1 MAVFRVEKNHSYTVM
16 ANHHLRDERLSLKS
30 KGLLSLILSLP
41 DDWRISIE
49 GMTQFSSDGKDAIRS
64 AIRELTD
71 AGYITRAQ
79 THSEAGT
86 FSGYDYLV
94 HETPV
99 ASPSSGFP
107 TMEKPTTG
115 NPTTENPT
123 QRNTDILSTN
133 IPPIV
138 PHEVD
143 VGDYN
148 PSVSGAA
155 ADSPT
160 PLSAACGGISP
171 RRGESALYTREP
183 LGGGNP
189 SVSLAADTSPDRG
202 GKEGEKG
209 EAAEDDPLR
218 QPAAA
223 TSPGGRGKRRGTAKK
238 APDYRPDTFAR
249 FWAAYPRG
257 EDKQGAI
264 AAWDEL
270 KPDDATLQAMSRAL
284 VRQKASEEW
293 QRGIGIPY
301 AVRWLRRRRWE
312 DEIKAPAPPPERAGG
327 DLPVWN

>member
-49 GMTQFSSDGKDAIRS
+49 GMTQFSADGKDAIRS

-86 FSGYDYLV
+86 FSGYDYVV
-94 HETPV
+94 HETPA

-107 TMEKPTTG
+107 TMEKPTT
-115 NPTTENPT
+115 ENPT
-123 QRNTDILSTN
+123 QRNTEELST
-133 IPPIV
+133 ILPPVV
-138 PHEVD
+138 PHEGDGGPLPEGVAGEGGD
-143 VGDYN
+143 VSESD
-148 PSVSGAA
+148 
-155 ADSPT
+155 T
-160 PLSAACGGISP
+160 PP
-171 RRGESALYTREP
+171 KR
-183 LGGGNP
+183 
-189 SVSLAADTSPDRG
+189 
-202 GKEGEKG
+202 
-209 EAAEDDPLR
+209 
-218 QPAAA
+218 
-223 TSPGGRGKRRGTAKK
+223 KRRATKS

-312 DEIKAPAPPPERAGG
+312 DEIKAPAPPPESAGG

>member
-30 KGLLSLILSLP
+30 KGLLSVILSLP

-49 GMTQFSSDGKDAIRS
+49 GMTQFSADGKDAIRS

-71 AGYITRAQ
+71 TGYITRAQ
-79 THSEAGT
+79 THSEAGK
-86 FSGYDYLV
+86 FSGYDYVV
-94 HETPV
+94 HETPT

-107 TMEKPTTG
+107 TMEKPTT
-115 NPTTENPT
+115 ENPT
-123 QRNTDILSTN
+123 LRNTERLSI
-133 IPPIV
+133 IPTIV
-138 PHEVD
+138 PQSD
-143 VGDYN
+143 
-148 PSVSGAA
+148 
-155 ADSPT
+155 AD
-160 PLSAACGGISP
+160 
-171 RRGESALYTREP
+171 
-183 LGGGNP
+183 GGNP
-189 SVSLAADTSPDRG
+189 SVSLAADTSPVRG

-209 EAAEDDPLR
+209 EAGE
-218 QPAAA
+218 
-223 TSPGGRGKRRGTAKK
+223 GGDVSESDTPPKRKRRATKS

>member
-86 FSGYDYLV
+86 FSGYDYIV
-94 HETPV
+94 HETPA

-107 TMEKPTTG
+107 TTEK
-115 NPTTENPT
+115 PTTENPT
-123 QRNTDILSTN
+123 LRNTEELST

-138 PHEVD
+138 PHE
-143 VGDYN
+143 GDEEDDN

-155 ADSPT
+155 ADSS
-160 PLSAACGGISP
+160 LC
-171 RRGESALYTREP
+171 TREP
-183 LGGGNP
+183 QI
-189 SVSLAADTSPDRG
+189 
-202 GKEGEKG
+202 
-209 EAAEDDPLR
+209 AETPKR
-218 QPAAA
+218 
-223 TSPGGRGKRRGTAKK
+223 KRRRSTKSV
-238 APDYRPDTFAR
+238 PDYEPELFER

-257 EDKQGAI
+257 EDRQGAV
-264 AAWDEL
+264 AEWDSL
-270 KPDDATLQAMSRAL
+270 RPDRETMLAMSRAL

>member
-49 GMTQFSSDGKDAIRS
+49 GMTQFSADGKDAIRS

-94 HETPV
+94 HETPA

-107 TMEKPTTG
+107 TMEKPTT
-115 NPTTENPT
+115 ENPT
-123 QRNTDILSTN
+123 QRNTDELSTN

-138 PHEVD
+138 PQSD
-143 VGDYN
+143 AD
-148 PSVSGAA
+148 GA
-155 ADSPT
+155 
-160 PLSAACGGISP
+160 
-171 RRGESALYTREP
+171 
-183 LGGGNP
+183 NP
-189 SVSLAADTSPDRG
+189 SVSLAADTSPVRG
-202 GKEGEKG
+202 GKEEVQGAKG
-209 EAAEDDPLR
+209 GDVSELDTPPKR
-218 QPAAA
+218 
-223 TSPGGRGKRRGTAKK
+223 KRRATKS
-238 APDYRPDTFAR
+238 APDYKPDTFAR

-284 VRQKASEEW
+284 VRQRASEEW

-312 DEIKAPAPPPERAGG
+312 DEIKAPSPPPESAGG

>member
-49 GMTQFSSDGKDAIRS
+49 GMTQFSADGKDAIRS

-86 FSGYDYLV
+86 FSGYDYIV
-94 HETPV
+94 HETPA

-107 TMEKPTTG
+107 TMEKPTT
-115 NPTTENPT
+115 ENPT
-123 QRNTDILSTN
+123 LRNTDRLSTD

-138 PHEVD
+138 PHE
-143 VGDYN
+143 GDE
-148 PSVSGAA
+148 
-155 ADSPT
+155 T
-160 PLSAACGGISP
+160 PPSAALTPPLLGEARGD
-171 RRGESALYTREP
+171 RGEDSL
-183 LGGGNP
+183 
-189 SVSLAADTSPDRG
+189 SLAALDSSLG
-202 GKEGEKG
+202 EGAD
-209 EAAEDDPLR
+209 EAKPKR
-218 QPAAA
+218 
-223 TSPGGRGKRRGTAKK
+223 KRRATKS

>member
-49 GMTQFSSDGKDAIRS
+49 GMTQFSADGKDAIRS

-86 FSGYDYLV
+86 FSGYDYIV

-107 TMEKPTTG
+107 TMEKPTT
-115 NPTTENPT
+115 ENPT
-123 QRNTDILSTN
+123 LRNTEELSTM
-133 IPPIV
+133 PPIV
-138 PHEVD
+138 PQSD
-143 VGDYN
+143 
-148 PSVSGAA
+148 
-155 ADSPT
+155 AD
-160 PLSAACGGISP
+160 
-171 RRGESALYTREP
+171 
-183 LGGGNP
+183 GGNP
-189 SVSLAADTSPDRG
+189 SVSLAADTSPGRG
-202 GKEGEKG
+202 GKEGETG
-209 EAAEDDPLR
+209 ETGE
-218 QPAAA
+218 
-223 TSPGGRGKRRGTAKK
+223 GGDVSESDTPPKRKRRATKS

>member
-71 AGYITRAQ
+71 AGYITRDQ
-79 THSEAGT
+79 THSETGT
-86 FSGYDYLV
+86 FSGYEYTI

-123 QRNTDILSTN
+123 QRNTEKLSI

-138 PHEVD
+138 PHE
-143 VGDYN
+143 GDGE
-148 PSVSGAA
+148 PPKRTRRRSSKSV
-155 ADSPT
+155 
-160 PLSAACGGISP
+160 
-171 RRGESALYTREP
+171 
-183 LGGGNP
+183 
-189 SVSLAADTSPDRG
+189 
-202 GKEGEKG
+202 
-209 EAAEDDPLR
+209 
-218 QPAAA
+218 
-223 TSPGGRGKRRGTAKK
+223 
-238 APDYRPDTFAR
+238 PDYEPELFER

-257 EDKQGAI
+257 EDRQGAV
-264 AAWDEL
+264 AEWDSL
-270 KPDDATLQAMSRAL
+270 RPDHETMLAMSRAL

-312 DEIKAPAPPPERAGG
+312 DEIKTAAPPERPGG
-327 DLPVWN
+327 DLPVWT

>member
-49 GMTQFSSDGKDAIRS
+49 GMTQFSADGKDAIRS

-86 FSGYDYLV
+86 FSGYDYIV
-94 HETPV
+94 HETPA

-107 TMEKPTTG
+107 TME

-123 QRNTDILSTN
+123 TENPTTENPTLRNTDRLST

-138 PHEVD
+138 PHEGD
-143 VGDYN
+143 VGDDN

-155 ADSPT
+155 ADSS
-160 PLSAACGGISP
+160 LC
-171 RRGESALYTREP
+171 TREP
-183 LGGGNP
+183 Q
-189 SVSLAADTSPDRG
+189 S
-202 GKEGEKG
+202 
-209 EAAEDDPLR
+209 AETPKR
-218 QPAAA
+218 
-223 TSPGGRGKRRGTAKK
+223 KRRRSSKSV
-238 APDYRPDTFAR
+238 PDYEPELFER

-257 EDKQGAI
+257 EDRQGAV
-264 AAWDEL
+264 AEWDSL
-270 KPDDATLQAMSRAL
+270 RPDRETMLAMSRAL

-312 DEIKAPAPPPERAGG
+312 DEIKAPAPPPESAGG

>member
-30 KGLLSLILSLP
+30 KGLLSVILSLP

-49 GMTQFSSDGKDAIRS
+49 GMTQFSADGKDAIRS

-86 FSGYDYLV
+86 FSGYEYTI
-94 HETPV
+94 HETPA

-107 TMEKPTTG
+107 TME

-123 QRNTDILSTN
+123 QRNTEELST

-138 PHEVD
+138 PHE
-143 VGDYN
+143 GDGE
-148 PSVSGAA
+148 PPKRTRRRSSKSV
-155 ADSPT
+155 
-160 PLSAACGGISP
+160 
-171 RRGESALYTREP
+171 
-183 LGGGNP
+183 
-189 SVSLAADTSPDRG
+189 
-202 GKEGEKG
+202 
-209 EAAEDDPLR
+209 
-218 QPAAA
+218 
-223 TSPGGRGKRRGTAKK
+223 
-238 APDYRPDTFAR
+238 PDYEPELFER

-257 EDKQGAI
+257 EDRQGAV
-264 AAWDEL
+264 AEWDSL
-270 KPDDATLQAMSRAL
+270 RPDHETILAMSRAL

>member
-1 MAVFRVEKNHSYTVM
+1 MAVYRVEKTHDYTVM
-16 ANHHLRDERLSLKS
+16 ANHHLRDERLSLKA
-30 KGLLSLILSLP
+30 KGLLSMLLSLP
-41 DDWRISIE
+41 DDWEISIR
-49 GMTQFSSDGKDAIRS
+49 GLASIVTDGVGAVQTGIN
-64 AIRELTD
+64 ELIE
-71 AGYITRAQ
+71 AGYIVRRRQHAE
-79 THSEAGT
+79 SGAFAG
-86 FSGYDYLV
+86 FEYII
-94 HETPV
+94 HEVP
-99 ASPSSGFP
+99 PC
-107 TMEKPTTG
+107 
-115 NPTTENPT
+115 TENPYT
-123 QRNTDILSTN
+123 ANPYTGKPYTENPAQLSKDKLSTI

-138 PHEVD
+138 PHEGD
-143 VGDYN
+143 VGDDN

-171 RRGESALYTREP
+171 RRGESALCTREP
-183 LGGGNP
+183 Q
-189 SVSLAADTSPDRG
+189 S
-202 GKEGEKG
+202 
-209 EAAEDDPLR
+209 AETPKR
-218 QPAAA
+218 
-223 TSPGGRGKRRGTAKK
+223 KRRATKS

-270 KPDDATLQAMSRAL
+270 KPDDATLQVMSRAL

>member
-49 GMTQFSSDGKDAIRS
+49 GMTQFSADGKDAIRS

-71 AGYITRAQ
+71 TGYITRAQ
-79 THSEAGT
+79 THSEAGK
-86 FSGYDYLV
+86 FSGYDYVV
-94 HETPV
+94 HETPT

-107 TMEKPTTG
+107 TMEKPTT
-115 NPTTENPT
+115 ENPT
-123 QRNTDILSTN
+123 LRNTERLSTN
-133 IPPIV
+133 IPPVV
-138 PHEVD
+138 PQSD
-143 VGDYN
+143 
-148 PSVSGAA
+148 
-155 ADSPT
+155 AD
-160 PLSAACGGISP
+160 
-171 RRGESALYTREP
+171 
-183 LGGGNP
+183 GGNP
-189 SVSLAADTSPDRG
+189 SVSLAADTSPVRG

-209 EAAEDDPLR
+209 EAGE
-218 QPAAA
+218 
-223 TSPGGRGKRRGTAKK
+223 GGDVSESDTPPKRKRRATKS

-312 DEIKAPAPPPERAGG
+312 DEIKAPAPPPESAGG

>member
-49 GMTQFSSDGKDAIRS
+49 GMTQFSADGKDAIRS

-86 FSGYDYLV
+86 FSGYDYIV
-94 HETPV
+94 HETPA

-123 QRNTDILSTN
+123 LRNTDRLSTD

-138 PHEVD
+138 PHE
-143 VGDYN
+143 GDE
-148 PSVSGAA
+148 
-155 ADSPT
+155 T
-160 PLSAACGGISP
+160 PPSAALTP
-171 RRGESALYTREP
+171 P
-183 LGGGNP
+183 L
-189 SVSLAADTSPDRG
+189 
-202 GKEGEKG
+202 KG
-209 EAAEDDPLR
+209 EARGE
-218 QPAAA
+218 
-223 TSPGGRGKRRGTAKK
+223 GGDVSESDTPPKRKRRATKS

>member
-30 KGLLSLILSLP
+30 KGLLSVILSLP

-49 GMTQFSSDGKDAIRS
+49 GMTQFSADGKDAIRS

-71 AGYITRAQ
+71 TGYITRAQ
-79 THSEAGT
+79 THSEAGK
-86 FSGYDYLV
+86 FSGYDYVV
-94 HETPV
+94 HETPT

-107 TMEKPTTG
+107 TMEKPTT
-115 NPTTENPT
+115 ENPT
-123 QRNTDILSTN
+123 LRNTERLSTN
-133 IPPIV
+133 IPPVV
-138 PHEVD
+138 PQSD
-143 VGDYN
+143 
-148 PSVSGAA
+148 
-155 ADSPT
+155 AD
-160 PLSAACGGISP
+160 
-171 RRGESALYTREP
+171 
-183 LGGGNP
+183 GGNP
-189 SVSLAADTSPDRG
+189 SVSLAADTSPVRG

-209 EAAEDDPLR
+209 EAGE
-218 QPAAA
+218 
-223 TSPGGRGKRRGTAKK
+223 GGDVSESDTPPKRKRRATKS

-257 EDKQGAI
+257 EDKQGSI

-312 DEIKAPAPPPERAGG
+312 DEIKAPAPPPESAGG

>member
-49 GMTQFSSDGKDAIRS
+49 GMTQFSADGKDAIRS

-94 HETPV
+94 HETPA

-107 TMEKPTTG
+107 TMEKPTT
-115 NPTTENPT
+115 ENPT
-123 QRNTDILSTN
+123 QRNTERLST
-133 IPPIV
+133 ILPPIV
-138 PHEVD
+138 PHEGD
-143 VGDYN
+143 VGDDN

-171 RRGESALYTREP
+171 RRGESALCTREP
-183 LGGGNP
+183 Q
-189 SVSLAADTSPDRG
+189 S
-202 GKEGEKG
+202 
-209 EAAEDDPLR
+209 AETPKR
-218 QPAAA
+218 
-223 TSPGGRGKRRGTAKK
+223 KRRRSSKSV
-238 APDYRPDTFAR
+238 PDYEPELFER

-257 EDKQGAI
+257 EDRQGAV
-264 AAWDEL
+264 AEWDSL
-270 KPDDATLQAMSRAL
+270 RPDRETMLAMSRAL

-312 DEIKAPAPPPERAGG
+312 DEIKAPAPPPESAGG

>member
-1 MAVFRVEKNHSYTVM
+1 MAVYRVEKTHDYTVM
-16 ANHHLRDERLSLKS
+16 ANHHLRDERLSLKA
-30 KGLLSLILSLP
+30 KGLLSMLLSLP
-41 DDWRISIE
+41 DDWEISIR
-49 GMTQFSSDGKDAIRS
+49 GLASIVTDGVGAVQTGIN
-64 AIRELTD
+64 ELIE
-71 AGYITRAQ
+71 AGYIVRRRQHADTGAF
-79 THSEAGT
+79 AG
-86 FSGYDYLV
+86 FEYII
-94 HETPV
+94 HEVP
-99 ASPSSGFP
+99 PC
-107 TMEKPTTG
+107 
-115 NPTTENPT
+115 TENPYT
-123 QRNTDILSTN
+123 ANPYTGKPYTENPAQSSKDKLST

-138 PHEVD
+138 PHEGD
-143 VGDYN
+143 VGDDN

-171 RRGESALYTREP
+171 RRGESALCTREP
-183 LGGGNP
+183 Q
-189 SVSLAADTSPDRG
+189 S
-202 GKEGEKG
+202 
-209 EAAEDDPLR
+209 AETPKR
-218 QPAAA
+218 
-223 TSPGGRGKRRGTAKK
+223 KRRATKS

-312 DEIKAPAPPPERAGG
+312 DEIKAPAPPPESTGG

>member
-30 KGLLSLILSLP
+30 KGLLSVILSLP

-86 FSGYDYLV
+86 FSGYDYIV

-107 TMEKPTTG
+107 TMEKPTT
-115 NPTTENPT
+115 ENPT
-123 QRNTDILSTN
+123 LRNTERLSI

-138 PHEVD
+138 PHE
-143 VGDYN
+143 GDGN

-171 RRGESALYTREP
+171 RRGESALCTREP
-183 LGGGNP
+183 Q
-189 SVSLAADTSPDRG
+189 S
-202 GKEGEKG
+202 
-209 EAAEDDPLR
+209 AETPKR
-218 QPAAA
+218 
-223 TSPGGRGKRRGTAKK
+223 KRRTTKS

-312 DEIKAPAPPPERAGG
+312 DEIKAPAPPPESAGG

>member
-49 GMTQFSSDGKDAIRS
+49 GMTRFSSDGKDAIRS

-86 FSGYDYLV
+86 FSGYDYIV

-115 NPTTENPT
+115 NPTTDNPT
-123 QRNTDILSTN
+123 LRNTDRLST
-133 IPPIV
+133 ILPPIV
-138 PHEVD
+138 PHE
-143 VGDYN
+143 GDGN

-155 ADSPT
+155 ADS
-160 PLSAACGGISP
+160 S
-171 RRGESALYTREP
+171 LYTREP

-189 SVSLAADTSPDRG
+189 SVSRAADTSPVMG
-202 GKEGEKG
+202 GKEGETG
-209 EAAEDDPLR
+209 EAQSGEPPKR
-218 QPAAA
+218 
-223 TSPGGRGKRRGTAKK
+223 KRRATKS

-312 DEIKAPAPPPERAGG
+312 DEIKAPAPPPESAGG

>member
-86 FSGYDYLV
+86 FSGYDYIV

-107 TMEKPTTG
+107 TMEKPTT
-115 NPTTENPT
+115 ENPT
-123 QRNTDILSTN
+123 QRNTERLSTN

-138 PHEVD
+138 PQSD
-143 VGDYN
+143 
-148 PSVSGAA
+148 
-155 ADSPT
+155 AD
-160 PLSAACGGISP
+160 
-171 RRGESALYTREP
+171 
-183 LGGGNP
+183 GGNP

-202 GKEGEKG
+202 GKEGETG
-209 EAAEDDPLR
+209 EAQSSEPPKR
-218 QPAAA
+218 
-223 TSPGGRGKRRGTAKK
+223 KRRATKS

-312 DEIKAPAPPPERAGG
+312 DEIKAPAPPPESAGG

>member
-49 GMTQFSSDGKDAIRS
+49 GMTQFSADGKDAIRS

-86 FSGYDYLV
+86 FSGYDYIV
-94 HETPV
+94 HETPA

-107 TMEKPTTG
+107 TMEKPTT
-115 NPTTENPT
+115 ENPT
-123 QRNTDILSTN
+123 QRNTDRLSTN
-133 IPPIV
+133 IPLIV

-143 VGDYN
+143 GN

-171 RRGESALYTREP
+171 RRGESALCTREP
-183 LGGGNP
+183 E
-189 SVSLAADTSPDRG
+189 R
-202 GKEGEKG
+202 EEK
-209 EAAEDDPLR
+209 PKR
-218 QPAAA
+218 
-223 TSPGGRGKRRGTAKK
+223 KRRATKS

-284 VRQKASEEW
+284 VRQRASEEW

-312 DEIKAPAPPPERAGG
+312 DEIKAPAAPPESAGG

>member
-1 MAVFRVEKNHSYTVM
+1 MAVYRVEKTHDYTVM
-16 ANHHLRDERLSLKS
+16 ANHHLRDERLSLKA
-30 KGLLSLILSLP
+30 KGLLSMLLSLP
-41 DDWRISIE
+41 DDWEISIR
-49 GMTQFSSDGKDAIRS
+49 GLASIVTDGVGAVQTGIN
-64 AIRELTD
+64 ELIE
-71 AGYITRAQ
+71 AGYIVRRRQHADTGAF
-79 THSEAGT
+79 AG
-86 FSGYDYLV
+86 FEYII
-94 HETPV
+94 HEVP
-99 ASPSSGFP
+99 PC
-107 TMEKPTTG
+107 
-115 NPTTENPT
+115 TENPYT
-123 QRNTDILSTN
+123 ANPYTGKPYTENPAQSSKDKLST

-138 PHEVD
+138 PQSD
-143 VGDYN
+143 A
-148 PSVSGAA
+148 GA
-155 ADSPT
+155 
-160 PLSAACGGISP
+160 
-171 RRGESALYTREP
+171 
-183 LGGGNP
+183 GNP
-189 SVSLAADTSPDRG
+189 SVSLAADTSPVRG
-202 GKEGEKG
+202 GKEGETG
-209 EAAEDDPLR
+209 EAGEDDPLR

-312 DEIKAPAPPPERAGG
+312 DEIKAPAPPPESAGG

>member
-30 KGLLSLILSLP
+30 KGLLSVILSLP

-49 GMTQFSSDGKDAIRS
+49 GMTQFSADGKDAIRS

-86 FSGYDYLV
+86 FSGYEYTI
-94 HETPV
+94 HETPA

-107 TMEKPTTG
+107 TMENPTTG

-123 QRNTDILSTN
+123 QRNTEELST

-138 PHEVD
+138 PHE
-143 VGDYN
+143 GDGE
-148 PSVSGAA
+148 PPKRTRRRSSKSV
-155 ADSPT
+155 
-160 PLSAACGGISP
+160 
-171 RRGESALYTREP
+171 
-183 LGGGNP
+183 
-189 SVSLAADTSPDRG
+189 
-202 GKEGEKG
+202 
-209 EAAEDDPLR
+209 
-218 QPAAA
+218 
-223 TSPGGRGKRRGTAKK
+223 
-238 APDYRPDTFAR
+238 PDYEPELFER

-257 EDKQGAI
+257 EDRQGAV
-264 AAWDEL
+264 AEWDSL
-270 KPDDATLQAMSRAL
+270 RPDHETILAMSRAL

-312 DEIKAPAPPPERAGG
+312 DEIKAPAPPPESAGG

>member
-30 KGLLSLILSLP
+30 KGLLSVILSLP

-49 GMTQFSSDGKDAIRS
+49 GMTQFSADGKDAIRS

-86 FSGYDYLV
+86 FSGYDYIV
-94 HETPV
+94 HETPA

-107 TMEKPTTG
+107 TMEKPTTE

-123 QRNTDILSTN
+123 LRNTERLST

-138 PHEVD
+138 PHE
-143 VGDYN
+143 GDGN

-155 ADSPT
+155 ADSS
-160 PLSAACGGISP
+160 LC
-171 RRGESALYTREP
+171 TREP
-183 LGGGNP
+183 QSSETP
-189 SVSLAADTSPDRG
+189 KR
-202 GKEGEKG
+202 
-209 EAAEDDPLR
+209 
-218 QPAAA
+218 
-223 TSPGGRGKRRGTAKK
+223 KRRRSNK
-238 APDYRPDTFAR
+238 AVPDYTPELFERC
-249 FWAAYPRG
+249 WAAYPRG
-257 EDKQGAI
+257 EDRQGAV
-264 AAWDEL
+264 AEWDSL
-270 KPDDATLQAMSRAL
+270 RPDHETMLAMSRAR

-312 DEIKAPAPPPERAGG
+312 DEIKAPAPPPESAGG

>member
-86 FSGYDYLV
+86 FSGYDYIV

-123 QRNTDILSTN
+123 LRNTDRLSTN

-138 PHEVD
+138 PQ
-143 VGDYN
+143 
-148 PSVSGAA
+148 SA
-155 ADSPT
+155 AD
-160 PLSAACGGISP
+160 
-171 RRGESALYTREP
+171 
-183 LGGGNP
+183 GGNP
-189 SVSLAADTSPDRG
+189 SVSLAADTSPVRG

-223 TSPGGRGKRRGTAKK
+223 TSPGGRGKSRGTAKK

-270 KPDDATLQAMSRAL
+270 RPDDATLQAMSRAL

>member
-49 GMTQFSSDGKDAIRS
+49 GMTQFSADGKDAIRS

-86 FSGYDYLV
+86 FSGYDYIV

-123 QRNTDILSTN
+123 LRNTERLSNIL
-133 IPPIV
+133 PPIV
-138 PHEVD
+138 PHE
-143 VGDYN
+143 GD
-148 PSVSGAA
+148 
-155 ADSPT
+155 DS
-160 PLSAACGGISP
+160 L
-171 RRGESALYTREP
+171 
-183 LGGGNP
+183 
-189 SVSLAADTSPDRG
+189 SLAALDSSLG
-202 GKEGEKG
+202 EGAD
-209 EAAEDDPLR
+209 EAKPKR
-218 QPAAA
+218 
-223 TSPGGRGKRRGTAKK
+223 KRRATKS

-284 VRQKASEEW
+284 VRQRASEEW

-312 DEIKAPAPPPERAGG
+312 DEIKAPAPQPESAGG

>member
-30 KGLLSLILSLP
+30 KGLLSVILSLP

-49 GMTQFSSDGKDAIRS
+49 GMTQFSADGKDAIRS

-86 FSGYDYLV
+86 FSGYDYIV
-94 HETPV
+94 HETPA

-123 QRNTDILSTN
+123 LRNTEELST

-138 PHEVD
+138 PQSD
-143 VGDYN
+143 
-148 PSVSGAA
+148 
-155 ADSPT
+155 AD
-160 PLSAACGGISP
+160 
-171 RRGESALYTREP
+171 
-183 LGGGNP
+183 GGNP
-189 SVSLAADTSPDRG
+189 SVSLAADTSPVRG

-209 EAAEDDPLR
+209 ETAEDDPLR

-312 DEIKAPAPPPERAGG
+312 DEIKAPAPPPESAGG

>member
-49 GMTQFSSDGKDAIRS
+49 GMTQFSADGKDAIRS

-86 FSGYDYLV
+86 FSGYDYIV
-94 HETPV
+94 HETPA

-107 TMEKPTTG
+107 TMEKPTT
-115 NPTTENPT
+115 ENPT
-123 QRNTDILSTN
+123 LRNTEELST

-138 PHEVD
+138 PHE
-143 VGDYN
+143 GD
-148 PSVSGAA
+148 GG
-155 ADSPT
+155 
-160 PLSAACGGISP
+160 PLP
-171 RRGESALYTREP
+171 
-183 LGGGNP
+183 
-189 SVSLAADTSPDRG
+189 
-202 GKEGEKG
+202 EGEAR
-209 EAAEDDPLR
+209 E
-218 QPAAA
+218 
-223 TSPGGRGKRRGTAKK
+223 GGDVSESNTPPKRKRRATKS

-284 VRQKASEEW
+284 VRQRASEEW

-312 DEIKAPAPPPERAGG
+312 DEIKAPAPPPDRAGG
-327 DLPVWN
+327 ELPVWN

>member
-49 GMTQFSSDGKDAIRS
+49 GMTQFSADGKDAIRS

-86 FSGYDYLV
+86 FSGYDYIV
-94 HETPV
+94 HETPA

-107 TMEKPTTG
+107 TMEKPTTE

-123 QRNTDILSTN
+123 TENPTTENPTLRNTEELST
-133 IPPIV
+133 ILPPIV
-138 PHEVD
+138 PHE
-143 VGDYN
+143 GDE
-148 PSVSGAA
+148 
-155 ADSPT
+155 T
-160 PLSAACGGISP
+160 PPSAALTPPLLGEARGD
-171 RRGESALYTREP
+171 RGEDSL
-183 LGGGNP
+183 
-189 SVSLAADTSPDRG
+189 SLAALDSSLG
-202 GKEGEKG
+202 EGAD
-209 EAAEDDPLR
+209 EAKPKR
-218 QPAAA
+218 
-223 TSPGGRGKRRGTAKK
+223 KRRATKS

-312 DEIKAPAPPPERAGG
+312 DEIKAPAPPPESAGG